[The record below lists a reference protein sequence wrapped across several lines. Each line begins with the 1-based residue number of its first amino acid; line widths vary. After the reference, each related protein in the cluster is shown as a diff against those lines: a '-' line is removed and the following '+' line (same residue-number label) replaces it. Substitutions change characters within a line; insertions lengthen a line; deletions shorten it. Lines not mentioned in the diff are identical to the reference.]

1 VNPLDKKYR
10 TIRISNIKLSEIIFK
25 RKTGVSIIELVGFN
39 KETDDLYLNRLDI
52 KDLKLIKGDLDLAY
66 RNFL

>member
-1 VNPLDKKYR
+1 M
-10 TIRISNIKLSEIIFK
+10 LSEIIFK

-39 KETDDLYLNRLDI
+39 KETDDLYLNRLEI

-66 RNFL
+66 RNL